1 MKTVS
6 FMTGFMLTCL
16 QSFAQLVPVN
26 EPDPNK
32 PKLFDAIPSQVRVN
46 MTTLNSLFNGF
57 NGQSVDLNLSDN
69 TQFRFVGEIREL
81 ASKYDNRIQT
91 VIIRSFNYPGA
102 VMTISKI
109 AGTQGPRYE
118 GRIISF
124 GHGDLFQLQQISG
137 SYVLVK
143 RGFYDLINE

>member
-16 QSFAQLVPVN
+16 QSVAQPVPVN

-32 PKLFDAIPSQVRVN
+32 PKLFDAIPAQVHVN

-57 NGQSVDLNLSDN
+57 SGQSVDLDLSDN
-69 TQFRFVGEIREL
+69 TPFRFVGEIREL

-91 VIIRSFNYPGA
+91 VVIRSVNYPGA
-102 VMTISKI
+102 VLTISKI
-109 AGTQGPRYE
+109 ASTQGSRYE

-124 GHGDLFQLQQISG
+124 GHGDLFQLQHING

-143 RGFYDLINE
+143 RDFYHLINE